1 MLSKTT
7 AFFLQLKSL
16 ISFSETENDVPLLYP
31 RLFGSVLAIT
41 PVTGDVITSSTSRLL
56 LLVLSLG
63 FDGSLQDPRLF
74 TVYFH

>member
-1 MLSKTT
+1 MSSKTT

-16 ISFSETENDVPLLYP
+16 ISVRESENDAPFLYP

-41 PVTGDVITSSTSRLL
+41 SVTGDVITSNTSRSLL
-56 LLVLSLG
+56 LMLSLG

-74 TVYFH
+74 AVYFH